1 MVINP
6 SISLLD
12 EVKMQAQVLV
22 PVLNALRAEL
32 GEDRA
37 NRLVLNALREWSRD
51 MYRRVGESMTGSPK
65 EKWAVLT
72 AEAAP
77 RIGTD
82 IDVQMLKVESEAMEF
97 NVMGCRYADF
107 FRQLGEPELGAV
119 LLCEVDNHV
128 VEVAGPEV
136 ELTRTQTI
144 MRGAS
149 YCDFRYRMKSG
160 DGPKSG
166 TVQHGVGPDALE
178 LGSSPRVGWCA
189 RRSSPSRCAT
199 NLTWNIYGGTP
210 GTMVCAAKRREE
222 PVDERSTRTIVGS
235 V

>member
-1 MVINP
+1 MASAWRPLQHTASVSRADQREESVDTVINP

-12 EVKMQAQVLV
+12 EVKLQAQVLV
-22 PVLNALRAEL
+22 PVLKALRAEL
-32 GEDRA
+32 GEDGA
-37 NRLVLNALREWSRD
+37 NRLVINALREWSREV
-51 MYRRVGESMTGSPK
+51 YRRVGASMVGSPR
-65 EKWAVLT
+65 EKWAALT

-82 IDVQMLKVESEAMEF
+82 IDVQMLKVDPDAMEF
-97 NVMGCRYADF
+97 NVIGCRYADF

-128 VEVAGPEV
+128 AEVAGPEV

-144 MRGAS
+144 MKGAS

-166 TVQHGVGPDALE
+166 TF
-178 LGSSPRVGWCA
+178 
-189 RRSSPSRCAT
+189 
-199 NLTWNIYGGTP
+199 
-210 GTMVCAAKRREE
+210 
-222 PVDERSTRTIVGS
+222 
-235 V
+235 